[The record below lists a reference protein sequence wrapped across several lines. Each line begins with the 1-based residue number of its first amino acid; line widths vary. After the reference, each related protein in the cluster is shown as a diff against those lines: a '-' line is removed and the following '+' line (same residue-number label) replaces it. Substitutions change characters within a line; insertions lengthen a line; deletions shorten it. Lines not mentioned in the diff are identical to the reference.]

1 MNQENTATR
10 TFTNAFAGRRMRMKA
25 ITRGLIAFSLAAAVA
40 AQEGKVTIVMSG
52 HRNWLECPAK
62 RRPC

>member
-40 AQEGKVTIVMSG
+40 AQEGKVTIVT
-52 HRNWLECPAK
+52 
-62 RRPC
+62 